1 MGWWEDIVL
10 MFKGKDVAVLGPPRI
25 TTNVRGSRT
34 RGGPRVALLCAE
46 VLPQQSSVA
55 LVQLPGREKCLLV
68 RGSRC
73 GPRVAQL
80 PVDRVHGFGRRGRQ
94 PLLSEDEGTRS
105 RITACGSALS
115 EAARRRVD
123 ELLR

>member
-80 PVDRVHGFGRRGRQ
+80 PVDRVHGFVRRAV
-94 PLLSEDEGTRS
+94 RS
-105 RITACGSALS
+105 CATP
-115 EAARRRVD
+115 RR
-123 ELLR
+123 